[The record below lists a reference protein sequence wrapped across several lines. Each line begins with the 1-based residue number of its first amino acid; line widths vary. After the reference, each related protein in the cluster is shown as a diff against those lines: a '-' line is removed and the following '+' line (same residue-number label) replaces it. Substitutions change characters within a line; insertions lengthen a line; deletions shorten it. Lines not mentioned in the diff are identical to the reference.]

1 MALMTVENYKKISLK
16 ITAAADYVNDLIM
29 STVTLKG
36 WKKVNTWRIKGPFL
50 AVALLLAFF

>member
-1 MALMTVENYKKISLK
+1 MTVENFKKISLK

-36 WKKVNTWRIKGPFL
+36 WKKVNTWRIKGPFV